1 MARGSRIIA
10 DGGADGGAAAVETD
24 ATPQEDPQAYN
35 SEEDSDFDEQAAA
48 QDAEESASE
57 AEGEGGD
64 VDSER
69 PRKKRRLSGEG
80 AGADAG
86 SDEEFAEPELE
97 SGDEAMIRHAKEK
110 KEKRRALKTGS
121 GAANGVAGSESDDFD
136 TEDDD
141 EGGEG
146 GFVRT
151 RRMRMRVQEEKKAL
165 AKTDGATIDVDS
177 IWQQMNRPRTH
188 SAANETKSN
197 NAESITGETPATS
210 SNLPLEEM
218 ITIRR
223 TYKFAGEMITEEKVV
238 PEDSAEAKLYFS
250 TLNAAKKK
258 AKGAEGEADTATDTD
273 SKADGDGEVKKPLR
287 RPLRRFSRFD
297 PNPPDAIKK
306 SWEKQAA
313 VETPGEEGNTAK
325 GPKLNTVMKSKLDWA
340 AYVDREGIKD
350 DLDVHSKAKEG
361 YMDRMDF
368 LGRVDAKR
376 EEERRNAR
384 LKNAG
389 Y

>member
-1 MARGSRIIA
+1 MGRATRINAEYGEKVAVGDDSIPH
-10 DGGADGGAAAVETD
+10 DG
-24 ATPQEDPQAYN
+24 PQPYN
-35 SEEDSDFDEQAAA
+35 SEEDSDFDEHSVA
-48 QDAEESASE
+48 QGASDEGESASE
-57 AEGEGGD
+57 DEENDKD
-64 VDSER
+64 VDGER
-69 PRKKRRLSGEG
+69 PRKKRKLSVERQETE
-80 AGADAG
+80 AD
-86 SDEEFAEPELE
+86 SDEEFAEAELE
-97 SGDEAMIRHAKEK
+97 SGDEAMIKHAKEK
-110 KEKRRALKTGS
+110 AEKRRRKKAADDTANTAVGS
-121 GAANGVAGSESDDFD
+121 SSDDLD
-136 TEDDD
+136 LDDDD

-151 RRMRMRVQEEKKAL
+151 RGMRMKVQEEKKSL
-165 AKTDGATIDVDS
+165 ARVDGATIDVDS
-177 IWQQMNRPRTH
+177 IWKQMNKPQTIPLTD
-188 SAANETKSN
+188 NETGTESAVIGLQTPQ
-197 NAESITGETPATS
+197 NAS
-210 SNLPLEEM
+210 SSKLPQEEM
-218 ITIRR
+218 LTIRR
-223 TYKFAGEMITEEKVV
+223 TYKFAGETITEEKVV
-238 PEDSAEAKLYFS
+238 PKDSAEAKLYLS
-250 TLNAAKKK
+250 TSGAARKK
-258 AKGAEGEADTATDTD
+258 AKGGAGTSTDGGTD
-273 SKADGDGEVKKPLR
+273 SPPDETVVQPLR

-313 VETPGEEGNTAK
+313 VQAPEDAGATAK

-389 Y
+389 F

>member
-1 MARGSRIIA
+1 MARGSRISA
-10 DGGADGGAAAVETD
+10 DGEAATVGTD
-24 ATPQEDPQAYN
+24 AIPHEDPQAYN

-48 QDAEESASE
+48 QDAVESASE
-57 AEGEGGD
+57 DEGERED
-64 VDSER
+64 VDGER
-69 PRKKRRLSGEG
+69 PRKKRRLSLELTGP
-80 AGADAG
+80 DAG

-110 KEKRRALKTGS
+110 KENRRRQKAGGS
-121 GAANGVAGSESDDFD
+121 GAANGTAGSDSDDID
-136 TEDDD
+136 IDDDD

-151 RRMRMRVQEEKKAL
+151 RRMRMQVQEEKKAL

-177 IWQQMNRPRTH
+177 IWQQMNQPQAQT
-188 SAANETKSN
+188 AADETKSSD
-197 NAESITGETPATS
+197 ADTGATKAQTAS
-210 SNLPLEEM
+210 SKLPQEEM

-238 PEDSAEAKLYFS
+238 SKDSAEAKLYLS

-258 AKGAEGEADTATDTD
+258 KAKGTEGEADTETDID
-273 SKADGDGEVKKPLR
+273 SKADSAGETKRPLR

-306 SWEKQAA
+306 SWEKHAA
-313 VETPGEEGNTAK
+313 VEAPGEAENTAK

-376 EEERRNAR
+376 EEGRRNAR

>member
-1 MARGSRIIA
+1 MGRATRINAEYGEKVAVGDDSIPH
-10 DGGADGGAAAVETD
+10 DG
-24 ATPQEDPQAYN
+24 PQLYN
-35 SEEDSDFDEQAAA
+35 SEEDSDFDEHSVA
-48 QDAEESASE
+48 QGASDEGESASE
-57 AEGEGGD
+57 DEENDKD
-64 VDSER
+64 VDGER
-69 PRKKRRLSGEG
+69 PRKKRKLSVERQETE
-80 AGADAG
+80 AD
-86 SDEEFAEPELE
+86 SDEEFAEAELE
-97 SGDEAMIRHAKEK
+97 SGDDAMIKHAKEK
-110 KEKRRALKTGS
+110 AEKRRRKKAADDTANTTVGS
-121 GAANGVAGSESDDFD
+121 SSDDLD
-136 TEDDD
+136 LDDDD

-151 RRMRMRVQEEKKAL
+151 RGMRMKVQEEKKSL
-165 AKTDGATIDVDS
+165 ARVDGATIDVDS
-177 IWQQMNRPRTH
+177 IWKQMNKPQTIPLTD
-188 SAANETKSN
+188 NETGTESAVIGLQTPQ
-197 NAESITGETPATS
+197 NAS
-210 SNLPLEEM
+210 SSKLSQEEM
-218 ITIRR
+218 LTIRR
-223 TYKFAGEMITEEKVV
+223 TYKFAGETITEEKVV
-238 PEDSAEAKLYFS
+238 PKDSAEAKLYLS
-250 TLNAAKKK
+250 TSGAARKK
-258 AKGAEGEADTATDTD
+258 AKGGAGTSTDGGTD
-273 SKADGDGEVKKPLR
+273 SPPDETVVQPLR

-313 VETPGEEGNTAK
+313 VQAPEDAGATAK

-389 Y
+389 F